1 MDITGFGTSRAS
13 VEREPRDKFVFL
25 DPVGEVLSDEE
36 DDEEELGAVMVGDIA
51 DVIGL
56 RWWLLLVLV
65 LVFWFCCCLCCFEV
79 WR

>member
-1 MDITGFGTSRAS
+1 MERTGFGTSRVS
-13 VEREPRDKFVFL
+13 EEHEPRDKFVFL

-36 DDEEELGAVMVGDIA
+36 EDEDELGAVMVGDIE

-56 RWWLLLVLV
+56 RLWLLS
-65 LVFWFCCCLCCFEV
+65 VFWFCCCLCCFEF

>member
-1 MDITGFGTSRAS
+1 MEMTGFGTSRTS
-13 VEREPRDKFVFL
+13 VEHEPRDKFVFL

-36 DDEEELGAVMVGDIA
+36 DDEDEFGAVTVGDIE

-56 RWWLLLVLV
+56 KFWLLLLV
-65 LVFWFCCCLCCFEV
+65 LVFWFCCCFCCFEV